1 MVDCFWLYRFSYPFL
16 WLSFSLGTISLAKRE
31 ASRPQAGSRG
41 SQTEKIGKIRLR
53 QSGSNIYSYVGGNP
67 ISYTDPFGLYKYNAP
82 APRTVPVEGETE
94 NSLSCLEQC
103 LRATTRNSKLE
114 LLVTGG
120 AETKGHSKKSRHYTG
135 EACDVAPLKASD
147 DQVNDCASR
156 CGFRGGQFETFPD
169 NPRRNHYHF
178 QQEPGNGVPRLTPF
192 TPDP

>member
-103 LRATTRNSKLE
+103 LRATKLVM
-114 LLVTGG
+114 LP
-120 AETKGHSKKSRHYTG
+120 H
-135 EACDVAPLKASD
+135 
-147 DQVNDCASR
+147 
-156 CGFRGGQFETFPD
+156 
-169 NPRRNHYHF
+169 
-178 QQEPGNGVPRLTPF
+178 
-192 TPDP
+192 